1 MNLAQHA
8 LKAIL
13 APPAGVSKKASY
25 AKKSAKERMLKRR
38 DDITEWVNTGATAVM
53 ISERLDLSP
62 TSFWKHINQVI
73 AKPIVLRL
81 RENGG
86 KSATGLK
93 LAKRSPFD

>member
-1 MNLAQHA
+1 MNLAEHA

-38 DDITEWVNTGATAVM
+38 DDITEWVKQGATAVM
-53 ISERLDLSP
+53 IAERLDLSP
-62 TSFWKHINQVI
+62 TSFWKHISLVI
-73 AKPIVLRL
+73 AKPVMIHL
-81 RENGG
+81 RENGA

-93 LAKRSPFD
+93 LAKRSPLV